1 MQGTHLLQGW
11 LDRLA
16 IVGEQ
21 WLGGVQQETR
31 LQVSHSGSVGAP
43 LQCLLWG
50 EMFMGLGPT
59 ALGSVSGGRNS
70 SQMVAGIAI
79 PGDGRQ
85 RSRTDADRALA
96 LCPKAPPKP

>member
-1 MQGTHLLQGW
+1 M
-11 LDRLA
+11 
-16 IVGEQ
+16 GEQ
-21 WLGGVQQETR
+21 WRGGVQQETR

-50 EMFMGLGPT
+50 ETFMGLGPT

-85 RSRTDADRALA
+85 RFGTDANRALA